1 MDSAL
6 ETLNQ
11 GIADDAP
18 EIVYLHAIEVAIV
31 ALSKCPKATSELLAD
46 LCTAYSRCSMRDRE
60 LAEQRRIEQ

>member
-6 ETLNQ
+6 EMLNKN
-11 GIADDAP
+11 IADDDP

-31 ALSKCPKATSELLAD
+31 AISKCPSATSELLAD
-46 LCTAYSRCSMRDRE
+46 LCTAYGRCSMRDRE